1 MALHG
6 MYFGI
11 IEEVYPPNHAMNS
24 SKLQYEYRAL
34 ITCDDYSQIPVKVVR
49 IDPYGSYHNYEDAV
63 LAKGYRVFVQ
73 FPRGDRSM
81 GVIMGGSRFNAT
93 ATDSNAGIIYE
104 HRFNEI
110 IETNDFK
117 GAWMMRSTSGPFIKL
132 EKTKISI
139 TDTPIKQ
146 SGTQNANYKAIND
159 AAQSI
164 TTDPFDGEFIVL
176 DKAKGEL
183 FINTNE
189 LKIVVNKNADVHIRK
204 DSKVV
209 IEGAATISV
218 TKDATITVQGNTN
231 LNVAKNV
238 MADVKGELKAKVGQ
252 NATIEVSNKAKIKA
266 KDIEL
271 QSDGAGFPLS
281 SLLNTMSDPLV
292 DLITGV
298 PTEGLETIKA
308 GS

>member
-11 IEEVYPPNHAMNS
+11 IEEVYPPNHQMNA

-34 ITCDDYSQIPVKVVR
+34 ITIDGQAQLPVKC
-49 IDPYGSYHNYEDAV
+49 IKLDPYGSIHNYEDSV
-63 LAKGYRVFVQ
+63 LTKGCRVFVQ
-73 FPRGDRSM
+73 FPRGDKSL
-81 GVIMGGSRFNAT
+81 GVIMGGSRFNNT
-93 ATDSNAGIIYE
+93 GTDSKAGIIYE

-117 GAWMMRSTSGPFIKL
+117 GSWMLRSTSGPFIKL
-132 EKTKISI
+132 EKTRISI

-146 SGTQNANYKAIND
+146 DGIQNANYQATND

-164 TTDPFDGEFIVL
+164 TTDPFNGQFIVL

-189 LKIVVNKNADVHIRK
+189 LKIIVNQNADVHIRK

-209 IEGAATISV
+209 IDGAATINI
-218 TKDATITVQGNTN
+218 TKDATVNVQGNTN
-231 LNVAKNV
+231 LNVAQNV
-238 MADVKGELKAKVGQ
+238 VAKVKGDLKADIGGQ
-252 NATIEVSNKAKIKA
+252 ATVKAKEIMLK
-266 KDIEL
+266 
-271 QSDGAGFPLS
+271 SDGAGFPLS
-281 SLLNTMSDPLV
+281 SLISTMSSPLV
-292 DLITGV
+292 DMITGL
-298 PTEGLETIKA
+298 PAEGLDTIQG